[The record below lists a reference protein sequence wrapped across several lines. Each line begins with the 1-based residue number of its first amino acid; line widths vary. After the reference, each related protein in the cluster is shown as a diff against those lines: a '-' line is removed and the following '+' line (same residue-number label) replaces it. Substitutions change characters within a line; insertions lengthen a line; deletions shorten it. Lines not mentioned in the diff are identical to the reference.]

1 MTPGAAFLC
10 RACSFHTCAAGS
22 GNPLT
27 PVQCFLQV
35 YLAHW
40 NATPVA
46 VKILLSAD
54 RLSDTDLELPE
65 NIMNKLLEVCAA
77 AVAAAAAAACT
88 AISFATFVAAAA
100 VGCWQRRLSAAA
112 APAAPSFLLPYLLLP
127 PQLLL
132 QQQPRQQ

>member
-77 AVAAAAAAACT
+77 AVAAAAAACT

-100 VGCWQRRLSAAA
+100 VGCWQRCLSAAA